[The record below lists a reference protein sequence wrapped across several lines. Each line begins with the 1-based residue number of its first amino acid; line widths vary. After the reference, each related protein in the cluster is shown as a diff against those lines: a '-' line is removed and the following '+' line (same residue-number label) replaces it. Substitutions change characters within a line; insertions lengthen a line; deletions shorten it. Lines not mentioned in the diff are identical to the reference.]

1 MYVVEPNTV
10 HTHMLG
16 TKRTENSVQNL
27 KGHSTATVT
36 AEGDQKMLCSEQLE
50 ANCGTV
56 DLCVTIFAEL
66 EGDV

>member
-1 MYVVEPNTV
+1 MYVVDTV

-50 ANCGTV
+50 AKTV
-56 DLCVTIFAEL
+56 ELCVIIFAEL
-66 EGDV
+66 EGNV

>member
-1 MYVVEPNTV
+1 M
-10 HTHMLG
+10 
-16 TKRTENSVQNL
+16 
-27 KGHSTATVT
+27 T

-66 EGDV
+66 EGDFNPPPGDVLIIIARVVFHCREVVGGPAR